1 MVISLSLVLNCFRY
15 NHIPFSWQV
24 HIIIIVIVIV
34 VNILIIVVNII
45 FIIIVVI
52 IIIIVV
58 NILML
63 KADSTQQAGWQIIIP
78 LIMNW
83 QKLIK

>member
-24 HIIIIVIVIV
+24 HIIIIVIV
-34 VNILIIVVNII
+34 NILIIVGIM
-45 FIIIVVI
+45 I
-52 IIIIVV
+52 IIIIDATDVV
-58 NILML
+58 ML